1 MKKKEIIKDNREFSR
16 IINKNKN
23 VKNKYYS
30 IYYEKNN
37 SKNLYGIS
45 VPTKT
50 GNAVI
55 RNKLKRQVKNI
66 IDNNKNYIQ
75 SSYNYVIILRKNL
88 LDLDY
93 QSKEK
98 ELINLFKRL
107 ENNMTKKKII
117 LVLISVFMLTG
128 CTTILKDKDNKT
140 IVNPETGQSITE
152 NIICKPTDEKV
163 VKIYEENGVDIK
175 DLPSC
180 NNFNPVSKYEGLW
193 TTFFVK
199 PLAWVII
206 QIGNL
211 VNSYGLS
218 IIITAI
224 LIRLVLMPITKKTAM
239 QSENMKKAQP
249 EIEKLEKKYKGK
261 ESQEDQ
267 MRKTQEM
274 LAIYQKYQINPV
286 SGCLLAFIQLPL
298 LFAFL
303 EAINRT
309 PAIFESKFLGLQMA
323 TTTSVGIQNGNYI
336 YILFIVLIL
345 GTTYLSFRKTLKDQ
359 TAAAAQMKYTIYIM
373 LGIIFI
379 GSLTLPTAL
388 GIYWITSSTFT
399 IFQNMWVERKK
410 VK

>member
-1 MKKKEIIKDNREFSR
+1 
-16 IINKNKN
+16 
-23 VKNKYYS
+23 
-30 IYYEKNN
+30 
-37 SKNLYGIS
+37 
-45 VPTKT
+45 
-50 GNAVI
+50 
-55 RNKLKRQVKNI
+55 
-66 IDNNKNYIQ
+66 
-75 SSYNYVIILRKNL
+75 
-88 LDLDY
+88 
-93 QSKEK
+93 
-98 ELINLFKRL
+98 
-107 ENNMTKKKII
+107 MTKKKII
-117 LVLISVFMLTG
+117 LVLISILMLTG
-128 CTTILKDKDNKT
+128 CTTTLKDKDNKT
-140 IVNPETGQSITE
+140 VVNTETGQSITE
-152 NIICKPTDEKV
+152 NIICKPTDENV
-163 VKIYEENGVDIK
+163 IKIYEENGVDIK

-180 NNFNPVSKYEGLW
+180 NEFNPVSKYEGLW

-218 IIITAI
+218 IIITAL

-249 EIEKLEKKYKGK
+249 EIERLEKKYKGK

-309 PAIFESKFLGLQMA
+309 PAIFESKFLGFQMA
-323 TTTSVGIQNGNYI
+323 TTTLVGIENGNYI

-399 IFQNMWVERKK
+399 IFQNVWVERKK